1 MSDYSKYVLFAADG
15 TQSVWKMFIFSLRSM
30 ASPGRL
36 SIGKMDLCPN

>member
-30 ASPGRL
+30 GWRRPA
-36 SIGKMDLCPN
+36 D